1 MLFVNRKEKLEIEKT
16 IIFNYKFKCSRPVEF
31 FLKTALNDS
40 AKVVEK
46 HMQKKPL
53 LVTSKVYGSVK
64 RNFLKILQNF
74 TGNNCK
80 RISFQQPFFTGY
92 LWSTT
97 FLTFCY
103 HGRQSWT
110 QPPQKVIPIPPDPPA
125 NCKNSSFSPFQVKTF
140 RGPLLAIFCNF
151 PGPPLLEGCLPW
163 LRYSTKQKQT
173 IVSTF
178 CILRF
183 KVVRVVNIKLGFMV
197 LFTFW

>member
-1 MLFVNRKEKLEIEKT
+1 M
-16 IIFNYKFKCSRPVEF
+16 EF

-53 LVTSKVYGSVK
+53 SVTSKVYGSVK
-64 RNFLKILQNF
+64 KNFLKILQNF

-103 HGRQSWT
+103 HGRQSWA
-110 QPPQKVIPIPPDPPA
+110 QPLQKVIPIPPDPPA

-140 RGPLLAIFCNF
+140 RGPFLQFFVIFQV
-151 PGPPLLEGCLPW
+151 PPCWRGACHDYHIQQNKSRQL
-163 LRYSTKQKQT
+163 Y
-173 IVSTF
+173 
-178 CILRF
+178 LRF
-183 KVVRVVNIKLGFMV
+183 VFYALRWFVWSI
-197 LFTFW
+197 